1 MTTLS
6 YKRVLILTAGMQPLL
21 IGCDAPNRVFL
32 SAIGGVCFHS
42 YYGGT
47 GVCLSGNESPGHEKS
62 R

>member
-21 IGCDAPNRVFL
+21 IDCDTPNGAFL

-42 YYGGT
+42 YYGGA
-47 GVCLSGNESPGHEKS
+47 GVLSVWK
-62 R
+62 